1 MHRMGFEP
9 MRLAPRDLK
18 PLSLTNSDICAIVQ
32 PPPATYDLRFLPLN
46 RISGQ
51 KTRMIEIALF
61 MGLGI
66 LGYVLSQQARSE
78 KTNPKELFTSPRAL
92 SEHNDNVM
100 ITSETKGHSNMVPFF
115 GAKLTQN
122 TYSGANEGILDSHTG
137 SGKNYFQKREEKSFW
152 DIAPGITN
160 SPFGSANESEFM
172 QSRMVSS
179 LRMNNTFPIDQVNVG
194 PGIDDGYTNL
204 PSGGY
209 TQDRARDLTMPK
221 TTDEIRTANKPKLTY
236 SEDPV
241 PGAFSITHPG
251 LQAPVAKNRPDTFG
265 LMTNPDGTFKY
276 ANTAVGVQVAPASF
290 PEQLVKEQQRETT
303 SREYYGDGQAAQGG
317 FLSYIREF
325 TEPFEEFMKLTVGEH
340 FGTGGGAGALSQ
352 GTYVVDQYLAAYT
365 NQNREDLTNTDW
377 KSPGLSINGLHAGPQ
392 SYNVQMKKTTEPL
405 LEEAARLNHS
415 SNITPTA
422 AHTLHQGSMHY
433 TEPRQQDIE
442 MVRNEPGI
450 LTAFLN
456 NPYTQS
462 LSSVA

>member
-241 PGAFSITHPG
+241 PGAFYITQP
-251 LQAPVAKNRPDTFG
+251 
-265 LMTNPDGTFKY
+265 
-276 ANTAVGVQVAPASF
+276 
-290 PEQLVKEQQRETT
+290 
-303 SREYYGDGQAAQGG
+303 
-317 FLSYIREF
+317 
-325 TEPFEEFMKLTVGEH
+325 
-340 FGTGGGAGALSQ
+340 
-352 GTYVVDQYLAAYT
+352 
-365 NQNREDLTNTDW
+365 
-377 KSPGLSINGLHAGPQ
+377 
-392 SYNVQMKKTTEPL
+392 
-405 LEEAARLNHS
+405 
-415 SNITPTA
+415 
-422 AHTLHQGSMHY
+422 
-433 TEPRQQDIE
+433 
-442 MVRNEPGI
+442 
-450 LTAFLN
+450 
-456 NPYTQS
+456 
-462 LSSVA
+462 